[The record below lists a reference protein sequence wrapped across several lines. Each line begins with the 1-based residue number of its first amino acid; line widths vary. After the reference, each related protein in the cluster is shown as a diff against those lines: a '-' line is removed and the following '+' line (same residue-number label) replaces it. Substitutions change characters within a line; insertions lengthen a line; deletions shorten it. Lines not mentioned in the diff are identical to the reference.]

1 MASMAKRRRK
11 ENVAEPTPKIT
22 WKEIKRQK
30 VLIFWSLII
39 VIYGIIFY
47 YLPLGGWVM
56 AFEDYKPKDGLFHSA
71 FVGLANFEQLF
82 SDVTFVRV
90 IRNTLAMGVINLA
103 ATFIMAIVFAI
114 LLNEVQSKGGKKV
127 VQTISYLPHFLSWI
141 IVTGILHD
149 ALSGSGII
157 NELLVGLHL
166 IDEPINFF
174 AHTKYFWPI
183 VAFANVWK
191 ETGWNAIIYLAAIT
205 SIDPSLYEAASMD
218 GAGRWAKIKHV
229 TLPGIKPTI
238 IILLLMNVGN
248 VLNAGF
254 EIQYLLGNGLVQSVS
269 QTIDIYVLKWG
280 ISQGDYAIGTAAGI
294 FKSFVSIV
302 LIVIANQIAK
312 RNGEERL
319 FYTLFMI
326 AFVVITLYPV
336 LNTLAISLNDGT
348 DALRGGIYL
357 LPRKFTM
364 KNYVTVLQKNN
375 LLTGAYITVLRT
387 VLGTVTALF
396 ANAIL
401 AFIVSRK
408 RFLFKRSL
416 SLFWVVTMYVN
427 GGMIPVFL
435 LYKNLGLTN
444 SFWVY
449 VIPGMVSAFNML
461 VIRTYMAGIP
471 DSLEESAQ
479 LDGAGY
485 MTIFLKIISP
495 LCKPVI

>member
-30 VLIFWSLII
+30 VLIFWALII
-39 VIYGIIFY
+39 VVYGIIFY

-82 SDVTFVRV
+82 SDATFVRV

-157 NELLVGLHL
+157 NELLVGLNL

-218 GAGRWAKIKHV
+218 GAGRWARIKHV

-319 FYTLFMI
+319 F
-326 AFVVITLYPV
+326 
-336 LNTLAISLNDGT
+336 
-348 DALRGGIYL
+348 
-357 LPRKFTM
+357 
-364 KNYVTVLQKNN
+364 
-375 LLTGAYITVLRT
+375 
-387 VLGTVTALF
+387 
-396 ANAIL
+396 
-401 AFIVSRK
+401 
-408 RFLFKRSL
+408 
-416 SLFWVVTMYVN
+416 
-427 GGMIPVFL
+427 
-435 LYKNLGLTN
+435 
-444 SFWVY
+444 
-449 VIPGMVSAFNML
+449 
-461 VIRTYMAGIP
+461 
-471 DSLEESAQ
+471 
-479 LDGAGY
+479 
-485 MTIFLKIISP
+485 
-495 LCKPVI
+495 